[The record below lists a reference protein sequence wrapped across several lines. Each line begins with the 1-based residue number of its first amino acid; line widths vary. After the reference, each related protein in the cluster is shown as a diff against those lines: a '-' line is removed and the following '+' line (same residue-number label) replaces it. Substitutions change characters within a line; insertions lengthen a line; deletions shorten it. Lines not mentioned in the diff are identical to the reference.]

1 MSTTNRISESLSAY
15 GVHAFGGFAAV
26 YGIYSLVKIWDQV
39 NVEENLKPFSKH
51 VAPLSSLT
59 VGAAAVMLIAWS
71 TKTQSLVHNLL
82 YSGIAGVIMLCSLV
96 NRVNTI
102 FYSPE
107 NPETGEKLEAFSI
120 LGEGIFTITTLTTL
134 LSAHVGPRAALD
146 TVRPLMSSPI
156 SIICGIAGGLLGF
169 LAARDPAAG
178 QGPEVEKGRITK
190 DKA

>member
-71 TKTQSLVHNLL
+71 TKTQSLVQNLL

-96 NRVNTI
+96 NRVNI
-102 FYSPE
+102 MSYRL
-107 NPETGEKLEAFSI
+107 ETLTEKEQETFSI
-120 LGEGIFTITTLTTL
+120 LGEGILTITTLTSL
-134 LSAHVGPRAALD
+134 MCSHFGPQTALD

-156 SIICGIAGGLLGF
+156 SIICGIAGGILGF
-169 LAARDPAAG
+169 LAARDPA
-178 QGPEVEKGRITK
+178 
-190 DKA
+190 D